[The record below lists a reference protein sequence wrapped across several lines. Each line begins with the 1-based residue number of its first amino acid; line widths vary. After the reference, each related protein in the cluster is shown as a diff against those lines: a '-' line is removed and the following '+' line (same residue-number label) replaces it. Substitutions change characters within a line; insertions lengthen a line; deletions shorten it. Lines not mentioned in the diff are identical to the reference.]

1 MPQDES
7 AWSALEGLARKYGKP
22 GDPDYHNNLGNAYQA
37 QGKLDAAI
45 AEFQKAIILKPSDET
60 FHCNL
65 AVTLA
70 KKGDHEEAIREY
82 REALRLSPRDFHSH
96 YNLGNLL
103 SKMGH
108 GDEAIVAY
116 QQAIE
121 ADPERPEAHFNLAG
135 SYWEEGRWP
144 EAAVHYEEA
153 LAGEIGPQQ
162 AAGAHLRLGANFTN
176 TKEWNKAEKHLLA
189 AVESTPD
196 NFMATYC
203 LALVYLNIDC
213 GEMNRAARSK
223 ALAFAEKA
231 CELDPDDEDVERV
244 AMAARAA
251 CEKGPM

>member
-1 MPQDES
+1 MRPLRS
-7 AWSALEGLARKYGKP
+7 FRKP
-22 GDPDYHNNLGNAYQA
+22 S
-37 QGKLDAAI
+37 
-45 AEFQKAIILKPSDET
+45 ILKPSDQT
-60 FHCNL
+60 FL
-65 AVTLA
+65 QPGSDPGEE
-70 KKGDHEEAIREY
+70 GDHEEAIREY
-82 REALRLSPRDFHSH
+82 REALRLSPSNFHSH

-189 AVESTPD
+189 AVEST
-196 NFMATYC
+196 
-203 LALVYLNIDC
+203 
-213 GEMNRAARSK
+213 ARQ
-223 ALAFAEKA
+223 LHGHLLPRPRLPEHR
-231 CELDPDDEDVERV
+231 LW
-244 AMAARAA
+244 
-251 CEKGPM
+251 